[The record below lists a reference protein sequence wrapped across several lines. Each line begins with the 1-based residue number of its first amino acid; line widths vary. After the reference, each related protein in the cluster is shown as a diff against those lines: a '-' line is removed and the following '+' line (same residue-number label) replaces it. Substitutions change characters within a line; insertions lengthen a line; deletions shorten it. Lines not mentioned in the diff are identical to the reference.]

1 MTSKADQLGQSTGFA
16 AAARTAGTR
25 RSLIEDL
32 TSGDGAHRRTAPV
45 AELANNPFNPRHTLT
60 ELQEMADSLL
70 EHGQLL
76 VLVVVTRAAFL
87 AAHLPE
93 HPDCEEDLGEA
104 RFVVIDGNRRLG
116 GARLAGLEEMRIEVN
131 DDLASSAAD
140 VVEIALVISIQHQ
153 SLSPLDEAEGLASL
167 LKVHGSQRAVG
178 RRLGKSHVWVG
189 QRLALLDLIPELQ
202 AALDAGDLPV
212 EDARKIARLP
222 QTEQAAAVSTTEAD
236 RRDRNQQRRTRA
248 ADRPEGGQPGAGG
261 NAVTTP
267 PPAGPGCAS
276 GADRPEG
283 GQPGA
288 GGNAV
293 TTPPPAGPGCA
304 SGADRP
310 EGGQPG
316 AGGNAVTT
324 PPPAGPGCASG
335 ADRPEGGQPGA
346 GGNAVT
352 TPPPAGPG
360 LRALCDDLPALAA
373 LLREHLSA
381 EDRQALAGLLTA
393 AG

>member
-1 MTSKADQLGQSTGFA
+1 MTRKADQLGQSTGFA

-32 TSGDGAHRRTAPV
+32 TSGDGAHPRTAPV

-116 GARLAGLEEMRIEVN
+116 GAKLAGLEEMRIEVN

-140 VVEIALVISIQHQ
+140 VIEIALVIGIQHQ
-153 SLSPLDEAEGLASL
+153 SLSPLDEARGLARL
-167 LKVHGSQRAVG
+167 LQVHGSQRAVG
-178 RRLGKSHVWVG
+178 RRLSKSHVWVG

-222 QTEQAAAVSTTEAD
+222 QAEQAAAVSTTEAD
-236 RRDRNQQRRTRA
+236 RRDRNEQRRTRV
-248 ADRPEGGQPGAGG
+248 ADRPEGEQPGPGG
-261 NAVTTP
+261 N
-267 PPAGPGCAS
+267 G
-276 GADRPEG
+276 
-283 GQPGA
+283 
-288 GGNAV
+288 
-293 TTPPPAGPGCA
+293 
-304 SGADRP
+304 
-310 EGGQPG
+310 
-316 AGGNAVTT
+316 
-324 PPPAGPGCASG
+324 
-335 ADRPEGGQPGA
+335 
-346 GGNAVT
+346 VT

-360 LRALCDDLPALAA
+360 LASGVADRPEGEQPGPGGNGVTTPPPAGPGLASGVADRPEGEQPGPGGNGVTTPPPACRASGHSVMIC
-373 LLREHLSA
+373 LRSRLFCGS
-381 EDRQALAGLLTA
+381 T
-393 AG
+393 